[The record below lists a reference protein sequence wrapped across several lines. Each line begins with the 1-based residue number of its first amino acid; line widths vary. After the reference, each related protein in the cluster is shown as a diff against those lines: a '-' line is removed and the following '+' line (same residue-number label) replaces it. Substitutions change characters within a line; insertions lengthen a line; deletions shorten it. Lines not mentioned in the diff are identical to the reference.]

1 MADQQ
6 STEQGNAAPTGR
18 PFADMSASEKVV
30 WLGKVVVMVF
40 TGGFAFPNI
49 FVE

>member
-18 PFADMSASEKVV
+18 AFADMSASEKLV

>member
-30 WLGKVVVMVF
+30 WLR
-40 TGGFAFPNI
+40 ADLPSPI
-49 FVE
+49 FL